1 MIEDQPPPLP
11 SSGDMWW
18 DVMDDMR
25 ERRVLGITRYGTPL
39 QAFNG
44 REALIDAYQE
54 ELDKIVY
61 LRQAVEEMRVLRQLV
76 CDMLPEYHS
85 ANNSIR
91 DHVDRTAKGWTVGD
105 IRTCDDPI
113 CVIAV
118 ELGFADEVWPQ
129 GGSAMAKSDL
139 DKQVEQSKKDMAKVA
154 EAQAVNS
161 GQTYEPVDEVPISQ
175 DEQRKAEIL
184 SGTNVSDATK
194 TTGGA

>member
-1 MIEDQPPPLP
+1 MTRAEKLNELVIALLP
-11 SSGDMWW
+11 D
-18 DVMDDMR
+18 
-25 ERRVLGITRYGTPL
+25 
-39 QAFNG
+39 
-44 REALIDAYQE
+44 
-54 ELDKIVY
+54 
-61 LRQAVEEMRVLRQLV
+61 
-76 CDMLPEYHS
+76 YHS
-85 ANNSIR
+85 ERNSIR
-91 DHVDRTAKGWTVGD
+91 DHVDPNAQGWVVGD
-105 IRTCDDPI
+105 IRTCEDPYCI
-113 CVIAV
+113 LAV
-118 ELGFADEVWPQ
+118 ELGYADVLWPQ